1 MKLNDKYWKSLFEKY
16 NILSEIE
23 DNGSFTISAKQIKEF
38 REPRLMTKFDWFD
51 SKPNLFKENDLSLL
65 PISRGNYIISDFI
78 SHHEIESSYSYK
90 TIPHDFPNY
99 IKSIN
104 IRDIYSESVALNTAL
119 IMGIIQDFIGDEEI
133 VSTVNGRKSS
143 KEFDFY
149 VTKKNGEKLDISV
162 SNSQMEIDGAYEGYD
177 YLSLFEAKIGYPKD
191 FLIRQL
197 YYPFRAFNN
206 IIEKEIRNIFLFY
219 SNDQFSLYEYSFK
232 DKNSYNS
239 IKLEKQSH
247 YLLYD
252 VNILLDDIINI
263 YESVNTIPE
272 PKVPFPQAD
281 SFERV
286 ISLCEYLK
294 WDKLNKNQIANN
306 YSFNERQSDYYANA
320 AIYLGLVKKFDNG
333 VYYLSKKGKEI
344 FAMPFKE
351 KQLKL
356 VECILKHN
364 VFNMSFKYYVKS
376 GEIPSKDTIVEYMK
390 KCKLYELNSEE
401 TYKRRASTISGWIK
415 WILKL
420 KDIEVSM

>member
-1 MKLNDKYWKSLFEKY
+1 MTLNDDFWKLLFEEY

-23 DNGSFTISAKQIKEF
+23 DNGRFAISAKQIKKY
-38 REPRLMTKFDWFD
+38 REPILMTKFDQSD
-51 SKPNLFKENDLSLL
+51 SKPNIFKENALSLL
-65 PISRGNYIISDFI
+65 PITRGDYIISDFI
-78 SHHEIESSYSYK
+78 SHHETESFSSYKAISNG
-90 TIPHDFPNY
+90 FPNY
-99 IKSIN
+99 IKSID
-104 IRDIYSESVALNTAL
+104 IRDIYSESVALNTAS
-119 IMGIIQDFIGDEEI
+119 IIGIIQDFIDDEEM
-133 VSTVNGRKSS
+133 VSTINGRKSS

-162 SNSQMEIDGAYEGYD
+162 SNSQMEIDGAYEGHD
-177 YLSLFEAKIGYPKD
+177 YLSLFEAKIGYPED

-206 IIEKEIRNIFLFY
+206 IIEKEIKNIFLFY
-219 SNDQFSLYEYSFK
+219 SNDHFSLYEYSFK
-232 DKNSYNS
+232 DNNSYNS
-239 IKLEKQSH
+239 IKLEKHSH

-252 VNILLDDIINI
+252 DNILLNDIINV
-263 YESVNTIPE
+263 YESVNIISE

-294 WDKLNKNQIANN
+294 GNKLNKNQISNK

-320 AIYLGLVKKFDNG
+320 TVYLGLVEKFGNG
-333 VYYLSKKGKEI
+333 IYSLSKKGKEI

-356 VECILKHN
+356 VECILKHD
-364 VFNMSFKYYVKS
+364 VFNISFKYYVKC
-376 GEIPSKDTIVEYMK
+376 GEIPSKDIIVEYMK
-390 KCKLYELNSEE
+390 KSKLYNINSEE
-401 TYKRRASTISGWIK
+401 TYKRRASTIYSWIK

-420 KDIEVSM
+420 KDIKVSR